1 MVILLPMAEE
11 IGIVSVEQDG
21 EEGLIVRFTDGTEAA
36 YVVEE
41 LLELRPHREKLRPPP
56 EVMGFL

>member
-1 MVILLPMAEE
+1 MAEE